1 MYACPNCS
9 GNLKFNIEK
18 QALYCEF
25 CNNVVDPYSV
35 VKERDAEEGDKY
47 IKEGAAGPV
56 EYYDTCPGCG
66 GKREG
71 NETVCGFCGTSLAK
85 PAEQVLKEAGK
96 DLEDYYEVS
105 TFRCPQCSGEIITED
120 TEAAAFCTFCGASTI
135 LDRRISRA
143 KRPQYIIPFKKTKKD
158 CMDSYGKFMKSA
170 FFAPNEMKSEKCVD
184 SFRGIY
190 MPYWNYNTSKHGN
203 VTCGGSRVYYRGDY
217 KYTENHA
224 LSADVDMMYNN
235 VPFDASSSFADNL
248 SNGIAPFDTSQQQPF
263 TPSFLSGFYADTN
276 DVDDNVY
283 QIDAQKLIAKDAF
296 DKYKQIPGFGRYGL
310 TASDNNINKLLPNV
324 DGKFLTMFP
333 VWFMSIRS
341 KDKKGEERVSYT
353 VVNGQTGKV
362 AGDIPI
368 AVNKYILASSI
379 LSVGLFILLNF
390 VFNFTIVPK
399 YALMISGVVG
409 LIMAAIFSSHED
421 QIVKREFGEDDKGL
435 VTVKRQK
442 ERAAD
447 NKASDNIAKKE
458 KEKKAQMDKMKEK
471 SFFWIPLG
479 IAGIIL
485 LIEFTVGIVSD
496 LWFYLGS
503 IAIMA
508 YIVWCVIRIVS
519 RYNRLTT
526 RKLPQFNRTGGDDS
540 AKVS

>member
-18 QALYCEF
+18 QALYCDF

-35 VKERDAEEGDKY
+35 VKERDAEEGEKV
-47 IKEGAAGPV
+47 IKEGAAGPDIV
-56 EYYDTCPGCG
+56 YYDTCPGCG
-66 GKREG
+66 AKRE
-71 NETVCGFCGTSLAK
+71 NDETVCSFCGTSLAK
-85 PAEQVLKEAGK
+85 PAEQVLKESGK

-105 TFRCPQCSGEIITED
+105 SFRCPQCGGEIITED

-143 KRPQYIIPFKKTKKD
+143 RRPQFIIPFKKTKKD
-158 CMDSYGKFMKSA
+158 CMESYGSFMKSA
-170 FFAPNEMKSEKCVD
+170 FFAPDEMKSENCID

-203 VTCGGSRVYYRGDY
+203 VTVNGSRVYYRGDY

-235 VPFDASSSFADNL
+235 VPFDASSNFADNL
-248 SNGIAPFDTSQQQPF
+248 SNGIAPFDTSMQQPF

-276 DVDDNVY
+276 DVDDNTY
-283 QIDAQKLIAKDAF
+283 QADAQNLIAKDAF
-296 DKYKQIPGFGRYGL
+296 GKFKKIQGFGKYGL
-310 TASDNNINKLLPNV
+310 TDNTNNTVKFQPNV
-324 DGKFLTMFP
+324 DKKFLTMFP

-341 KDKKGEERVSYT
+341 KDKKGEDRVSYT

-368 AVNKYILASSI
+368 AVNKYIIASTVLSLI
-379 LSVGLFILLNF
+379 LFVLLNF
-390 VFNFTIVPK
+390 VLNFTIEPK
-399 YALMISGVVG
+399 YSLMIAGVVG
-409 LIMAAIFSSHED
+409 LVMAGIFSSHED
-421 QIVKREFGEDDKGL
+421 NIVKREFGEDDKGL
-435 VTVKRQK
+435 ISVRRKN
-442 ERAAD
+442 EAPS
-447 NKASDNIAKKE
+447 NNIAKKE
-458 KEKKAQMDKMKEK
+458 KEKKAEMDKMKEK
-471 SFFWIPLG
+471 SYFWIPLG

-485 LIEFTVGIVSD
+485 LIEFTIGIVSD

-503 IAIMA
+503 IAIMG

-540 AKVS
+540 AKIS

>member
-18 QALYCEF
+18 QALYCDF

-35 VKERDAEEGDKY
+35 VKERDAEEGEKV
-47 IKEGAAGPV
+47 IKEGAAGPDIV
-56 EYYDTCPGCG
+56 YYDTCPGCG
-66 GKREG
+66 AKRE
-71 NETVCGFCGTSLAK
+71 NDETVCSFCGTSLAK
-85 PAEQVLKEAGK
+85 PAEQVLKESGK

-105 TFRCPQCSGEIITED
+105 SFRCPQCGGEIITED

-143 KRPQYIIPFKKTKKD
+143 RRPQFIIPFKKTKKD
-158 CMDSYGKFMKSA
+158 CMESYGSFMKSA
-170 FFAPNEMKSEKCVD
+170 FFAPDEMKSENCVD

-203 VTCGGSRVYYRGDY
+203 VTVNGSRVYYRGDY

-248 SNGIAPFDTSQQQPF
+248 SNGIAPFDTSMQQPF

-276 DVDDNVY
+276 DVDDNTY
-283 QIDAQKLIAKDAF
+283 QADAQNLIAKDAF
-296 DKYKQIPGFGRYGL
+296 GKFKKIQGFGKYGL
-310 TASDNNINKLLPNV
+310 TDNTNNIVKFQPNI
-324 DGKFLTMFP
+324 DKKFLTMFP

-341 KDKKGEERVSYT
+341 KNKKGEDRVSYT

-368 AVNKYILASSI
+368 AVNKYIIASTVLSLI
-379 LSVGLFILLNF
+379 LFVLLNF
-390 VFNFTIVPK
+390 VLNFTIEPK
-399 YALMISGVVG
+399 YSLMIAGVVG
-409 LIMAAIFSSHED
+409 LVMAGIFSSHED
-421 QIVKREFGEDDKGL
+421 NIVKREFGEDDKGL
-435 VTVKRQK
+435 ISLRRKN
-442 ERAAD
+442 EAPS
-447 NKASDNIAKKE
+447 NNIAKKE
-458 KEKKAQMDKMKEK
+458 KEKKAEMDKMKEK
-471 SFFWIPLG
+471 SYFWIPLG

-485 LIEFTVGIVSD
+485 LIEFTIGIVSD

-503 IAIMA
+503 IAIMG

-540 AKVS
+540 AKIS

>member
-18 QALYCEF
+18 QALYCDF

-35 VKERDAEEGDKY
+35 VKERDAEEGEKY
-47 IKEGAAGPV
+47 IKEGAAGPDIV
-56 EYYDTCPGCG
+56 YYDTCPGCG
-66 GKREG
+66 AKREG
-71 NETVCGFCGTSLAK
+71 DETVCSYCGTSLAK
-85 PAEQVLKEAGK
+85 PAEQVLKESGK

-105 TFRCPQCSGEIITED
+105 SFRCPQCGGEIITED

-135 LDRRISRA
+135 LDRRISKAR
-143 KRPQYIIPFKKTKKD
+143 RPQFIIPFKKTKKD
-158 CMDSYGKFMKSA
+158 CMESYGSFIKGA

-203 VTCGGSRVYYRGDY
+203 VTVNGSRVYYRGDY

-224 LSADVDMMYNN
+224 LSADVDMVYNN

-248 SNGIAPFDTSQQQPF
+248 SNGIAPFDTSMQQPF
-263 TPSFLSGFYADTN
+263 TPSFLSGFYADTS
-276 DVDDNVY
+276 DVDDSTY
-283 QIDAQKLIAKDAF
+283 QVDAQKMVAKDAF
-296 DKYKQIPGFGRYGL
+296 GKYKQIPGFGKYGL
-310 TASDNNINKLLPNV
+310 STSDSNTQKLFPNV
-324 DGKFLTMFP
+324 DNKFLTMFP

-341 KDKKGEERVSYT
+341 KDKKGEDRVSYT

-368 AVNKYILASSI
+368 AVNKYIIASTI
-379 LSVGLFILLNF
+379 LSLVLFAVLNF
-390 VFNFTIVPK
+390 VFNFTFVPK
-399 YALMISGVVG
+399 YTLMISGIVG
-409 LIMAAIFSSHED
+409 LVMAGIFSSHED

-435 VTVKRQK
+435 INVRKK
-442 ERAAD
+442 NEAPS
-447 NKASDNIAKKE
+447 NNIAKKE

-471 SFFWIPLG
+471 SYFWIPLLV
-479 IAGIIL
+479 AGVIL
-485 LIEFTVGIVSD
+485 LVEFTVGIVSD

-503 IAIMA
+503 FIIMA

-540 AKVS
+540 AKIS

>member
-18 QALYCEF
+18 QALYCDF

-47 IKEGAAGPV
+47 IKEGAAGLNV
-56 EYYDTCPGCG
+56 EYYDICPGCG
-66 GKREG
+66 GKREN
-71 NETVCGFCGTSLAK
+71 NETVCGFCGQSLAK
-85 PAEQVLKEAGK
+85 PAEQVLREAGK

-105 TFRCPQCSGEIITED
+105 TFRCPQCGGEIITED
-120 TEAAAFCTFCGASTI
+120 TEAAAFCTFCGGSTI

-158 CMDSYGKFMKSA
+158 CMDSYGSFMRGA
-170 FFAPNEMKSEKCVD
+170 FFAPSSMKSEKCVD

-190 MPYWNYNTSKHGN
+190 MPYWNYNTSKRDR
-203 VTCGGSRVYYRGDY
+203 VTVNGSRTYYRGDY

-224 LSADVDMMYNN
+224 LSADVNMTYNN

-248 SNGIAPFDTSQQQPF
+248 SNGIAPFDTSVQQPF

-276 DVDDNVY
+276 DIDENVY
-283 QIDAQKLIAKDAF
+283 QIDAQKLISRDAF
-296 DKYKQIPGFGRYGL
+296 GKYKEIPGFGRYGL
-310 TASDNNINKLLPNV
+310 SANENNTNKLMPNV
-324 DGKFLTMFP
+324 DGKYLTMFP

-341 KDKKGEERVSYT
+341 KDKKGEDRVSYT

-368 AVNKYILASSI
+368 DVRKYALASII
-379 LSVGLFILLNF
+379 LSLGLFVLLNF
-390 VFNFTIVPK
+390 IFNFTIVPK
-399 YALMISGVVG
+399 YALMVAGVVA
-409 LIMAAIFSSHED
+409 LIMAGIFSSHETS
-421 QIVKREFGEDDKGL
+421 IVERELGEDDKGL
-435 VTVKRQK
+435 MMLKKNTPPS
-442 ERAAD
+442 
-447 NKASDNIAKKE
+447 NNIAKKE
-458 KEKKAQMDKMKEK
+458 KEKKEQVKKNKQK
-471 SFFWIPLG
+471 SYFWIPL
-479 IAGIIL
+479 IVSGIIL
-485 LIEFTVGIVSD
+485 AAEFTVGLVSD
-496 LWFYLGS
+496 LWFYIG
-503 IAIMA
+503 AIVNMG
-508 YIVWCVIRIVS
+508 YIVWCVTRIVS

-526 RKLPQFNRTGGDDS
+526 RRLPQFNRTGGDDS

>member
-18 QALYCEF
+18 QALYCDF

-35 VKERDAEEGDKY
+35 VKERDAEEGEKV
-47 IKEGAAGPV
+47 IKEGAAGPDIV
-56 EYYDTCPGCG
+56 YYDTCPGCG
-66 GKREG
+66 AKRE
-71 NETVCGFCGTSLAK
+71 NDETVCSFCGTSLAK
-85 PAEQVLKEAGK
+85 PAEQVLKESGK
-96 DLEDYYEVS
+96 NLEDYYEVS
-105 TFRCPQCSGEIITED
+105 SFRCPQCGGEIITED

-143 KRPQYIIPFKKTKKD
+143 RRPQFIIPFKKTKKD
-158 CMDSYGKFMKSA
+158 CMESYGSFMKSA
-170 FFAPNEMKSEKCVD
+170 FFAPDEMKSENCVD

-203 VTCGGSRVYYRGDY
+203 VTVNGSRVYYRGDY

-248 SNGIAPFDTSQQQPF
+248 SNGIAPFDTSIQQPF

-276 DVDDNVY
+276 DVDDNTY
-283 QIDAQKLIAKDAF
+283 QADAQNLIAKDAF
-296 DKYKQIPGFGRYGL
+296 GKFKKIQGFGKYGL
-310 TASDNNINKLLPNV
+310 TDNTNNIVKFQPNV
-324 DGKFLTMFP
+324 DKKFLTMFP

-341 KDKKGEERVSYT
+341 KDKKGEDRVSYT

-368 AVNKYILASSI
+368 AVNKYIIASTVLSLI
-379 LSVGLFILLNF
+379 LFVLLNF
-390 VFNFTIVPK
+390 VLNFTIEPK
-399 YALMISGVVG
+399 YSLMIAGVVG
-409 LIMAAIFSSHED
+409 LVMAGIFSSLED
-421 QIVKREFGEDDKGL
+421 NIVKREFGEDDKGL
-435 VTVKRQK
+435 ISLRRKN
-442 ERAAD
+442 EAPS
-447 NKASDNIAKKE
+447 NNIAKKE
-458 KEKKAQMDKMKEK
+458 KEKKAEMDKMKEK
-471 SFFWIPLG
+471 SYFWIPLG

-485 LIEFTVGIVSD
+485 LIEFTIGIVSD

-503 IAIMA
+503 IAIMG

-540 AKVS
+540 AKIS